1 MLTESLTSIILMSV
15 IVEVVTNAIKGLLPF
30 IKGEKGNGSRITAAI
45 VGITICIT
53 TKIGILDNFGIY
65 VAHNLIDFIITGIII
80 SRGSNA
86 IHDIIS
92 IFDKTKAKII

>member
-15 IVEVVTNAIKGLLPF
+15 IVEVVTNALKGLLPF

-45 VGITICIT
+45 VGITICVS
-53 TKIGILDNFGIY
+53 TKIGILDNFGII
-65 VAHNLIDFIITGIII
+65 VSHDLIDFIITGVII

-86 IHDIIS
+86 LHDIIS
-92 IFDKTKAKII
+92 IFDERKAKIV